1 MYLGFRWPLVR
12 KCSRKPLTRRQWLS
26 TTSSHWRVKCIVCFV
41 FCCLFTPQRYEERQ
55 KPLCQHIGT
64 IVNNINVF
72 NISIKAHNNLIR
84 QQDCL
89 IQKSHTKIV
98 QVPVKRRTDNYK
110 LGEFSSR
117 SPISRKAAQQI
128 EPVSDICI
136 VASFYYCRIFYFST
150 KLPTNYYSCKYS
162 IDFFHE
168 NRPKPLKTGTFFFKN
183 KGKETYFLVKTTRI
197 TQKEN
202 KQQKRPRL
210 QIGISA

>member
-1 MYLGFRWPLVR
+1 M
-12 KCSRKPLTRRQWLS
+12 
-26 TTSSHWRVKCIVCFV
+26 
-41 FCCLFTPQRYEERQ
+41 
-55 KPLCQHIGT
+55 
-64 IVNNINVF
+64 
-72 NISIKAHNNLIR
+72 
-84 QQDCL
+84 
-89 IQKSHTKIV
+89 V

-150 KLPTNYYSCKYS
+150 KLPTNYYTCKYS

-183 KGKETYFLVKTTRI
+183 KGKGTYFLVKTTRI

-210 QIGISA
+210 QIGISAYGDMGGNDDPGLFGDGCCCCHKYLPVHDAVGECAG